1 MTDGNLSGFLQWIRG
16 NAEPRG
22 RHSTA
27 RRLSGDGVDKE
38 RPMATKDTQRESGER
53 MSPARYTELKAMLD
67 GRRREIQA
75 EVQGKM
81 RDVRAAGEVT
91 KVNDVFDA
99 VESSEADIQEDI
111 EFALIQM
118 KSETL
123 NKINDA
129 LSRLEHGEYGYCF
142 DCGEEIA
149 EKRLRALPFAVR
161 CKDCEEAR
169 EVAQQRERMLAQRRG
184 AASLFFDM

>member
-1 MTDGNLSGFLQWIRG
+1 
-16 NAEPRG
+16 
-22 RHSTA
+22 
-27 RRLSGDGVDKE
+27 
-38 RPMATKDTQRESGER
+38 MADNMSKGTRETKNS
-53 MSPARYTELKAMLD
+53 RYSELKKMLEA
-67 GRRREIQA
+67 RQREIQA

-81 RDVRAAGEVT
+81 RDVREEGTWGTKQNEVL
-91 KVNDVFDA
+91 DA
-99 VESSEADIQEDI
+99 VESSEADIQDEI

-129 LSRLEHGEYGYCF
+129 LARLENGDYGNCF
-142 DCGEEIA
+142 ECGEEIA

-169 EVAQQRERMLAQRRG
+169 EVAEQRQRQAARRG
-184 AASLFFDM
+184 SASLFLDM

>member
-1 MTDGNLSGFLQWIRG
+1 M
-16 NAEPRG
+16 
-22 RHSTA
+22 
-27 RRLSGDGVDKE
+27 K
-38 RPMATKDTQRESGER
+38 ATSKAVTEATPKS
-53 MSPARYTELKAMLD
+53 RYTELKRMLEE
-67 GRRREIQA
+67 RRREIQA

-81 RDVRAAGEVT
+81 RDVRSEGTWGGKQNE
-91 KVNDVFDA
+91 VFDA
-99 VESSEADIQEDI
+99 VESSEADIQDDI

-129 LSRLEHGEYGYCF
+129 LIRLEQGDYGNCF
-142 DCGEEIA
+142 ECGEEIA

-169 EVAQQRERMLAQRRG
+169 ENAEQRERQIAARRG
-184 AASLFFDM
+184 SSSLFLDM

>member
-1 MTDGNLSGFLQWIRG
+1 MKATSKVT
-16 NAEPRG
+16 E
-22 RHSTA
+22 TA
-27 RRLSGDGVDKE
+27 PKS
-38 RPMATKDTQRESGER
+38 
-53 MSPARYTELKAMLD
+53 RYSELKRMLED
-67 GRRREIQA
+67 RRREIHA

-81 RDVRAAGEVT
+81 RDVRSEGTWGGKSE
-91 KVNDVFDA
+91 VFDA
-99 VESSEADIQEDI
+99 VESSEADIQDDI

-129 LSRLEHGEYGYCF
+129 LKRLEQGDYGNCF
-142 DCGEEIA
+142 ECDEEIA

-169 EVAQQRERMLAQRRG
+169 ETAEQRERQMAARRG
-184 AASLFFDM
+184 SSSLFLDM

>member
-1 MTDGNLSGFLQWIRG
+1 
-16 NAEPRG
+16 
-22 RHSTA
+22 
-27 RRLSGDGVDKE
+27 
-38 RPMATKDTQRESGER
+38 MATKDIQRDSDER
-53 MSPARYTELKAMLD
+53 MSQTRYTELKAMLD

-81 RDVRAAGEVT
+81 RDVRGAGEVT

-129 LSRLEHGEYGYCF
+129 LGRLEQGTYGNCF
-142 DCGEEIA
+142 ECGEEIA
-149 EKRLRALPFAVR
+149 EKRLKALPFAVR

-169 EVAQQRERMLAQRRG
+169 ENAERRERQLAQRRG
-184 AASLFFDM
+184 TSGLFMDM

>member
-1 MTDGNLSGFLQWIRG
+1 MRETSRAGTEQK
-16 NAEPRG
+16 
-22 RHSTA
+22 A
-27 RRLSGDGVDKE
+27 RS
-38 RPMATKDTQRESGER
+38 
-53 MSPARYTELKAMLD
+53 RYSELKNMLD
-67 GRRREIQA
+67 ERRREIQA

-81 RDVRAAGEVT
+81 RDVRAEGTWGGKQHEVL
-91 KVNDVFDA
+91 DA
-99 VESSEADIQEDI
+99 VESSEADIQEEI

-129 LSRLEHGEYGYCF
+129 LGRLEQGNYGNCF
-142 DCGEEIA
+142 ECGEEIA

-161 CKDCEEAR
+161 CKNCEEAR
-169 EVAQQRERMLAQRRG
+169 EVAEQRERQLAARRG

>member
-1 MTDGNLSGFLQWIRG
+1 MTRGNLSVAAPGRTGREGAAVMKDIQKTAAAG
-16 NAEPRG
+16 APR
-22 RHSTA
+22 S
-27 RRLSGDGVDKE
+27 
-38 RPMATKDTQRESGER
+38 
-53 MSPARYTELKAMLD
+53 RYAELKQMLEE
-67 GRRREIQA
+67 RRREIQA

-81 RDVRAAGEVT
+81 RGVREEGTWGGKLNEVL
-91 KVNDVFDA
+91 DA
-99 VESSEADIQEDI
+99 VESAEADIQEDI
-111 EFALIQM
+111 EFALVQM

-129 LSRLEHGEYGYCF
+129 LARLEHGNYGYCF

-169 EVAQQRERMLAQRRG
+169 E
-184 AASLFFDM
+184 